1 MLDKAQDLRKNIKII
16 DIEGLMLWGHL
27 LQKVDRVVDRERIY
41 ENVENLTAKITVAPR
56 LAR

>member
-27 LQKVDRVVDRERIY
+27 LQKVDRVVDWERIY